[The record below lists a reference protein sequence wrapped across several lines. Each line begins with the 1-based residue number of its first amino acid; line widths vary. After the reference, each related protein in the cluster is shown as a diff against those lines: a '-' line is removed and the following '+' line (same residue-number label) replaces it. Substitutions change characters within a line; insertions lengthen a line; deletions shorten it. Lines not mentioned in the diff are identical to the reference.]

1 MALSFANRIKK
12 EMTECIVRALLEDA
26 GYRVIDS
33 GIEKVIRELSCMPV
47 LEYKGLSY
55 PKALSLLPDFTVM
68 DREQKTKFLVEV
80 KYRKVWGEDIF
91 QEVKE
96 QVRLYGE
103 LVLISFNARAPDEK
117 NYKSPLRFL
126 RCCRLRFE
134 GDEYQVQY
142 RSNGNGKGNGVVAF
156 KSVAGLENTDQWLW
170 WSMLSLPEVFT
181 QLNEKANEKTL
192 FQAVNA
198 LAGILE
204 TQ

>member
-1 MALSFANRIKK
+1 
-12 EMTECIVRALLEDA
+12 MTEGIIRALLEDA

-68 DREQKTKFLVEV
+68 DREQKSKFLVEV
-80 KYRKVWGEDIF
+80 KYRKVWGEELF
-91 QEVKE
+91 EEVKE

-103 LVLISFNARAPDEK
+103 LVLISVNASAPDGK
-117 NYKSPLRFL
+117 NYNSPHRFL

-142 RSNGNGKGNGVVAF
+142 RSNGGEVAF
-156 KSVAGLENTDQWLW
+156 KPVAGLKNTEQWLW
-170 WSMLSLPEVFT
+170 WSMLKLPEVFT
-181 QLNEKANEKTL
+181 QLTENTNEKTL